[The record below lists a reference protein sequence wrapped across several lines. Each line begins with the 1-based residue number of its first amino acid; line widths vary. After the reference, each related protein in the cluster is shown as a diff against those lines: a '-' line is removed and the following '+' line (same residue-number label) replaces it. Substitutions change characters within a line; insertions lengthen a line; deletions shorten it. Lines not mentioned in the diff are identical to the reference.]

1 MFKRGY
7 YNLALRALVFALV
20 FCLTSGPILNAA
32 DPGSSSRGPRTVAET
47 QFQYASDIS
56 SALRD
61 RPSDARTFTEYR
73 KALDAYG
80 QVTRLNTDTHLS
92 AESLVRMGELQREM
106 ADAANDSALYQQ
118 AITTFRRIVIE
129 HPQSTFVGDALVSIA
144 QVYEEN
150 LQDLD
155 GAAAAYSELID
166 HFPSSVMARE
176 ARAVLARFDSQLRN
190 RPVDVLVGAGVA
202 KGAAILDDSQP
213 RLTNVR
219 NFTGPDYARVVI
231 DLSSEAQYSGG
242 RDGNRNLSIR
252 LSDAVISDALYGRR
266 FIVGE
271 SSLLKR
277 ITISAAGPVSA
288 GAEIRIE
295 VGALSDYSMFR
306 LSEPERI
313 VIDIHAAT
321 AAAKSGGR
329 IEIDRRDASQV
340 SEDVT
345 AVTPSTAAKSEAA
358 PRQSNG
364 PKTGNAIFALPE
376 ITDPILPHNPAE
388 ATTAEV
394 NGQGSGASLTVESK
408 AAADAPIKCI
418 VIDPGHGGHD
428 TGTISGSGLREKDL
442 VLDVARRLRSYIKSK
457 YPGIEVVMT
466 RESDRFIALEE
477 RTAIANSRH
486 ADLFISVHA
495 NASPSRI
502 ASGVETFF
510 VSPDRAKEPREPG
523 KTIAELLNPATEP
536 APAVADAAKPEP
548 ISASVRVGNRVAESR
563 ELARYIQAGLVRGI
577 GAASPRTAANRGV
590 KHASFAVLVG
600 SAMPSVLAEIS
611 FISNPRD
618 EALLQTT
625 QFRERIAA
633 SLFAGLNGYL
643 KKNLASETKQ
653 N

>member
-1 MFKRGY
+1 MVKRGY

-20 FCLTSGPILNAA
+20 FSLTSGPILNAA
-32 DPGSSSRGPRTVAET
+32 DPGSSTRGPRTVAEN
-47 QFQYASDIS
+47 QFQFASDLS
-56 SALRD
+56 RALRD
-61 RPSDARTFTEYR
+61 RPSDARTLSEYR
-73 KALDAYG
+73 KALDAYR

-118 AITTFRRIVIE
+118 AIATFRRIVIE
-129 HPQSTFVGDALVSIA
+129 HPQSTFVGDALVNIA

-155 GAAAAYSELID
+155 GAATAYSELIN
-166 HFPSSVMARE
+166 HFPTSVMARE
-176 ARAVLARFDSQLRN
+176 AKAVLARFDAQLRN
-190 RPVDVLVGAGVA
+190 RPVDVLVGAGLTR
-202 KGAAILDDSQP
+202 GAAVLDHSQP
-213 RLTNVR
+213 RLNNVR
-219 NFTGPDYARVVI
+219 NFTGPDYARVVL
-231 DLSSEAQYSGG
+231 DLSIEAEYSGG
-242 RDGNRNLSIR
+242 RNEDRSVSIH
-252 LSDAVISDALYGRR
+252 LSDAVISEALYGRR

-271 SSLLKR
+271 TSLLKR
-277 ITISAAGPVSA
+277 ITVRETSQASA
-288 GAEIRIE
+288 GTEIRIE

-313 VIDIHAAT
+313 VIDIHAAPAGGKT
-321 AAAKSGGR
+321 GGR
-329 IEIDRRDASQV
+329 VEIDRRDASDV
-340 SEDVT
+340 SEV
-345 AVTPSTAAKSEAA
+345 VSTVNPAA
-358 PRQSNG
+358 PAKGEVAPRPNRSSNG
-364 PKTGNAIFALPE
+364 GTIFSLPE
-376 ITDPILPHNPAE
+376 ITEPILPHNPSEAVSAE
-388 ATTAEV
+388 A
-394 NGQGSGASLTVESK
+394 NGVAAGASITVESK
-408 AAADAPIKCI
+408 SAVDTPIKCI

-442 VLDVARRLRSYIKSK
+442 VLDVARRLKAYIKGK
-457 YPGIEVVMT
+457 YPSIEVVMT
-466 RESDRFIALEE
+466 RESDRFVALEE
-477 RTAIANSRH
+477 RTAVANSRH

-495 NASPSRI
+495 NASPARG

-523 KTIAELLNPATEP
+523 KTIAELIGPAAGT
-536 APAVADAAKPEP
+536 APAEADAAKPEP
-548 ISASVRVGNRVAESR
+548 IVASVRVGNRVAESR

-590 KHASFAVLVG
+590 KHAAFAVLVG

-618 EALLQTT
+618 EALLQTS

-643 KKNLASETKQ
+643 KKNRPGEVK
-653 N
+653 

>member
-1 MFKRGY
+1 MVKRGY

-20 FCLTSGPILNAA
+20 FSLTSGPILNAA
-32 DPGSSSRGPRTVAET
+32 DPGSSTRGPRTVAET
-47 QFQYASDIS
+47 QFQYASDITRV
-56 SALRD
+56 LRD
-61 RPSDARTFTEYR
+61 RPSDERSLSEYR
-73 KALDAYG
+73 KALDAYR

-92 AESLVRMGELQREM
+92 AESLVRMGQLQREM

-118 AITTFRRIVIE
+118 AIATFRRIVVE
-129 HPQSTFVGDALVSIA
+129 HPQSTFVGEALVNIA

-155 GAAAAYSELID
+155 GAATAYSELIN
-166 HFPSSVMARE
+166 HFPASVMARE
-176 ARAVLARFDSQLRN
+176 AKAVLSRFDAQLRN
-190 RPVDVLVGAGVA
+190 RPIDVLVGEGSTPGRAV
-202 KGAAILDDSQP
+202 LDSQP
-213 RLTNVR
+213 RLNNVR
-219 NFTGPDYARVVI
+219 NFTGPDYARVVL
-231 DLSSEAQYSGG
+231 DLSSEAEYSGG
-242 RDGNRNLSIR
+242 RNGDKSVSIR

-271 SSLLKR
+271 TSLLKR
-277 ITISAAGPVSA
+277 ITVRETAPTSA
-288 GAEIRIE
+288 GTEIRIE

-313 VIDIHAAT
+313 VIDIHAAP
-321 AAAKSGGR
+321 AGGRSGGR
-329 IEIDRRDASQV
+329 VEIDRRDASEA
-340 SEDVT
+340 SEEIS
-345 AVTPSTAAKSEAA
+345 ALNPAA
-358 PRQSNG
+358 PAKTAITPRANG
-364 PKTGNAIFALPE
+364 SANGGTIFSLPE
-376 ITDPILPHNPAE
+376 ITEPILPHNPSETPGTE
-388 ATTAEV
+388 ANGLTA
-394 NGQGSGASLTVESK
+394 GASLTVEAKS
-408 AAADAPIKCI
+408 APDSPIKCI

-466 RESDRFIALEE
+466 RETDRFVALEE
-477 RTAIANSRH
+477 RTAVANSRH

-495 NASPSRI
+495 NASLSRG

-523 KTIAELLNPATEP
+523 KTVAELMSQ
-536 APAVADAAKPEP
+536 AVATTPAEGDSAKPEP
-548 ISASVRVGNRVAESR
+548 IVASVRVGNRVAESR

-590 KHASFAVLVG
+590 KHAAFAVLVG

-618 EALLQTT
+618 EALLQTS

-643 KKNLASETKQ
+643 KKNKPVEAKAK
-653 N
+653 